1 MGSVFKKNTT
11 INNVLFVVY
20 RMAAR
25 PWENIHEKEMQ
36 TSFKKSLKYLN
47 DIYFAIR
54 DFRLKGLKQHA
65 NEANNSEKHIVEA
78 HDAKKKLMDT
88 IDDMIPLYIR
98 GSQSTNNSPRRN
110 TTRKRRRHN
119 SNSSNTNSNAYAS

>member
-1 MGSVFKKNTT
+1 
-11 INNVLFVVY
+11 
-20 RMAAR
+20 MAAR

-65 NEANNSEKHIVEA
+65 NEANNAEKHIVEA
-78 HDAKKKLMDT
+78 HNAREKLLHT
-88 IDDMIPLYIR
+88 IDEMIPLYIR
-98 GSQSTNNSPRRN
+98 GSQSNNNSPRRN

-119 SNSSNTNSNAYAS
+119 SSNNNSNADAS